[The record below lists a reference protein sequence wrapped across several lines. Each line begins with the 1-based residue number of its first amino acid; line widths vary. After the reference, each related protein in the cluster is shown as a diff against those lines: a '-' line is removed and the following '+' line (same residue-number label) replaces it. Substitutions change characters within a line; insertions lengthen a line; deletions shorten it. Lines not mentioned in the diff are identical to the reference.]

1 MAMSTPNIVG
11 KLGRTSGHWATNR
24 IVLCDS
30 IQEADQVGD
39 AARRVPVLHGGAKN
53 RIVCGY
59 TRGTSCPVAEK
70 GISFVKISAIL
81 NNIELAQFAL
91 PEFQRGYVW
100 GREDVRNLF
109 DSLYRRYPVGGFLV
123 WTTQPDPQTIRGE
136 TSQVG
141 GAVKLLLDGQQR
153 ATSLYGVVKGRPPE
167 FFQGNEKAFTD
178 LYFNVEEEKFEFY
191 GPVKMADDPLWVSVT
206 DLFRADLSDIVK
218 DVAQHTQ
225 DFNLTLRY
233 QQRLMTLRDIGAI
246 PLHIEEIAGENR
258 SVDEVV
264 EIFNRVNSGGT
275 KLSSADLA
283 LARLC
288 AHSPQVRN
296 ELRRLLGHWKRARFS
311 FRQEWLLRCAT
322 AVATNQASFNSLH
335 NVSVS
340 EFDAALNRTA
350 QSIDFILNLLGDR
363 LGIDHSRVLAGPY
376 ALVALVRMVS
386 DQGGLIPD
394 HQTQQRMLFWYINS
408 FIWGR
413 YSGSTETR
421 LQRDLHALE
430 SGGVDGLIRE
440 LEQWRGSLAV
450 QPDDFDS
457 SSIGA
462 RFYPLLYILTR
473 VNASRDLFSGIQ
485 LSRALLGRQSKLQ
498 VHHIFPKKR
507 LYRAG
512 YRRSQVNALAN
523 FCFLT
528 ALGNQSIS
536 AADPARY
543 LAMAEI
549 ANPGVL
555 ASQWIP
561 QDEALWK
568 IDRYNDFLAA
578 RRALLADAAEDLL
591 RTLLDGTSTE
601 PVGDGPPIT
610 SDSARLTLDVRFGEG
625 EEEDEEINDVLTLV
639 SKLGVA
645 APETHYEICDDETD
659 EVLAVADVSWPQGIQ
674 PGLTQPVAY
683 LIDADT
689 HTEERFGE
697 LGYRFFTT
705 RSRLVWYL
713 EELLGIDIDG
723 DNNIGESTSSDQSV
737 VDDQAHTPNPDLDT

>member
-1 MAMSTPNIVG
+1 M
-11 KLGRTSGHWATNR
+11 
-24 IVLCDS
+24 
-30 IQEADQVGD
+30 
-39 AARRVPVLHGGAKN
+39 
-53 RIVCGY
+53 
-59 TRGTSCPVAEK
+59 
-70 GISFVKISAIL
+70 KISAIL
-81 NNIELAQFAL
+81 SNIEQEQFAL

-123 WTTQPDPQTIRGE
+123 WTTQPDPQTVRGDAG
-136 TSQVG
+136 QAG

-153 ATSLYGVVKGRPPE
+153 ATSLFGVVHGRPPD

-178 LYFNVEEEKFEFY
+178 LYFNVETETFEFY

-206 DLFRADLSDIVK
+206 DLFNSEFEQV
-218 DVAQHTQ
+218 VHQ
-225 DFNLTLRY
+225 FE
-233 QQRLMTLRDIGAI
+233 QRSGNFPLITYIKRLNRLLEIRETD
-246 PLHIEEIAGENR
+246 LHIEEIAGGDL

-296 ELRRLLGHWKRARFS
+296 ELRRLLGDWENAQFP

-322 AVATNQASFNSLH
+322 AVATNQASFNSLRD
-335 NVSVS
+335 VSVS
-340 EFDAALNRTA
+340 EFDAALKRAA
-350 QSIDFILNLLGDR
+350 QSIEFILNLFGDR

-376 ALVALVRMVS
+376 ALAALIRMVS
-386 DQGGLIPD
+386 EQGGAVTD
-394 HQTQQRMLFWYINS
+394 HQTQRRMLFWYMHC
-408 FIWGR
+408 FMWGR
-413 YSGSTETR
+413 YSASTETK

-430 SGGVDGLIRE
+430 SSGIDGLIRE
-440 LEQWRGSLAV
+440 LEQWRGSLTV

-473 VNASRDLFSGIQ
+473 VNASRDLFTGIQ
-485 LSRALLGRQSKLQ
+485 LSHSLLGQHSKLQ

-507 LYRAG
+507 LYDAG
-512 YRRSQVNALAN
+512 YSRSQVNALAN

-536 AADPARY
+536 ATDPARY
-543 LAMAEI
+543 LAAAE
-549 ANPGVL
+549 ADNPGVL

-561 QDEALWK
+561 QEEALWQ
-568 IDRYNDFLAA
+568 IDRYPDFLAA
-578 RRALLADAAEDLL
+578 RRALLADAANDLL
-591 RTLLDGTSTE
+591 RTLLEGSDTPAQ
-601 PVGDGPPIT
+601 PVGGRAAAASEKSPLAFELQPAEDE
-610 SDSARLTLDVRFGEG
+610 A
-625 EEEDEEINDVLTLV
+625 EDEEIRDVLALA
-639 SKLGVA
+639 SELGIA
-645 APETHYEICDDETD
+645 APETHYEICDDKTD
-659 EVLAVADVSWPQGIQ
+659 EVLAVADIAWPQGIQ
-674 PGLTQPVAY
+674 PGRPPPVAF
-683 LIDADT
+683 LIDADA
-689 HTEERFGE
+689 HTEEQLGE

-705 RSRLVWYL
+705 KARLVWHL

-723 DNNIGESTSSDQSV
+723 DQIIGEVAND
-737 VDDQAHTPNPDLDT
+737 

>member
-1 MAMSTPNIVG
+1 M
-11 KLGRTSGHWATNR
+11 
-24 IVLCDS
+24 
-30 IQEADQVGD
+30 
-39 AARRVPVLHGGAKN
+39 
-53 RIVCGY
+53 
-59 TRGTSCPVAEK
+59 
-70 GISFVKISAIL
+70 KISAIL
-81 NNIELAQFAL
+81 SNIEQEQFAL

-123 WTTQPDPQTIRGE
+123 WTTQPDPQTVRGDAGQ
-136 TSQVG
+136 TG

-153 ATSLYGVVKGRPPE
+153 ATSLFGVVHGRPPD

-178 LYFNVEEEKFEFY
+178 LYFNVETQTFEFY

-206 DLFRADLSDIVK
+206 DLFNSEFEQV
-218 DVAQHTQ
+218 VHQ
-225 DFNLTLRY
+225 FE
-233 QQRLMTLRDIGAI
+233 QRSGNFPLITYIKRLNRLLEIREID
-246 PLHIEEIAGENR
+246 LHIEEIAGDDL

-296 ELRRLLGHWKRARFS
+296 ELRRLLGDWERAQFS

-322 AVATNQASFNSLH
+322 AVATNQASFNSLRD
-335 NVSVS
+335 VSVS
-340 EFDAALNRTA
+340 EFDAALKRAA
-350 QSIDFILNLLGDR
+350 QSIEFILNLFGDR

-376 ALVALVRMVS
+376 ALAALIRMVS
-386 DQGGLIPD
+386 EHGGSVTD
-394 HQTQQRMLFWYINS
+394 HQTQQRMLFWYMHC
-408 FIWGR
+408 FMWGR
-413 YSGSTETR
+413 YSASTETK

-430 SGGVDGLIRE
+430 SSGIDGLIRE
-440 LEQWRGSLAV
+440 LEQWRGSLTV

-485 LSRALLGRQSKLQ
+485 LSHSLLGQHSKLQ

-507 LYRAG
+507 LYDAG
-512 YRRSQVNALAN
+512 FSRSQVNALAN

-543 LAMAEI
+543 LAAAE
-549 ANPGVL
+549 ADNPGVL

-561 QDEALWK
+561 QEEALWQ
-568 IDRYNDFLAA
+568 IDRYPDFLAA
-578 RRALLADAAEDLL
+578 RRALLADAANDLL
-591 RTLLDGTSTE
+591 RTLLEGADTPAQ
-601 PVGDGPPIT
+601 PVGGRAAAASEKSPLAFELQPAEDE
-610 SDSARLTLDVRFGEG
+610 V
-625 EEEDEEINDVLTLV
+625 EDEEIKEVLALAAE
-639 SKLGVA
+639 LGIA
-645 APETHYEICDDETD
+645 APETHYEIYDDETD
-659 EVLAVADVSWPQGIQ
+659 EVLAEADIAWPQGIQ
-674 PGLTQPVAY
+674 PGRTQPVAF
-683 LIDADT
+683 LLDADPY
-689 HTEERFGE
+689 TEEQLGE

-705 RSRLVWYL
+705 KARLVWHL
-713 EELLGIDIDG
+713 EELLGTDIDG
-723 DNNIGESTSSDQSV
+723 DDIVGEV
-737 VDDQAHTPNPDLDT
+737 VEDEDS

>member
-1 MAMSTPNIVG
+1 M
-11 KLGRTSGHWATNR
+11 
-24 IVLCDS
+24 
-30 IQEADQVGD
+30 
-39 AARRVPVLHGGAKN
+39 
-53 RIVCGY
+53 
-59 TRGTSCPVAEK
+59 
-70 GISFVKISAIL
+70 KISAIL
-81 NNIELAQFAL
+81 NNIELEQFAL

-123 WTTQPDPQTIRGE
+123 WTTQPDPQTVRGD
-136 TSQVG
+136 TGQTGV
-141 GAVKLLLDGQQR
+141 AVKLLLDGQQR
-153 ATSLYGVVKGRPPE
+153 ATSLYGVVRGGPPE
-167 FFQGNEKAFTD
+167 FFQGNEKAFID
-178 LYFNVEEEKFEFY
+178 LYFNVEKETFEFY

-206 DLFRADLSDIVK
+206 DLFRAELSDIVK
-218 DVAQHTQ
+218 GVAQHTS
-225 DFNLTLRY
+225 DLDLTLRY
-233 QQRLMTLRDIGAI
+233 QQRLMTLRDIGEI
-246 PLHIEEIAGENR
+246 DLHIDEIVGDNR
-258 SVDEVV
+258 TVDEVV

-296 ELRRLLGHWKRARFS
+296 ELRRLLGDWKQAQFS

-322 AVATNQASFNSLH
+322 AVATNQASFNSLRD
-335 NVSVS
+335 VSVL
-340 EFDAALNRTA
+340 EFDAALKRAA
-350 QSIDFILNLLGDR
+350 QSIDFVLNLFGDR
-363 LGIDHSRVLAGPY
+363 LGIDHSRVLASPY
-376 ALVALVRMVS
+376 ALTALVRMVS
-386 DQGGLIPD
+386 EQGGSITD
-394 HQTQQRMLFWYINS
+394 HQTQQRMLFWYMNS
-408 FIWGR
+408 FMWGR

-430 SGGVDGLIRE
+430 SGGIDGLIRE
-440 LEQWRGSLAV
+440 LEQWRGGLTV

-485 LSRALLGRQSKLQ
+485 LSYALLGQQSKLQ

-507 LYRAG
+507 LYDSG
-512 YRRSQVNALAN
+512 YKRSQVNALAN

-543 LAMAEI
+543 LAEAEA

-561 QDEALWK
+561 EDEALWQT
-568 IDRYNDFLAA
+568 DRYPNFLAA
-578 RRALLADAAEDLL
+578 RRALLADAANDLL
-591 RTLLDGTSTE
+591 RRLLDGTGTQ
-601 PVGDGPPIT
+601 PHPIDDRPTTT
-610 SDSARLTLDVRFGEG
+610 SDRARLTFGLQPAED
-625 EEEDEEINDVLTLV
+625 EAEDEEIRDILALA
-639 SKLGVA
+639 SELEVA

-659 EVLAVADVSWPQGIQ
+659 EVLAVADIAWPQGIQ
-674 PGLTQPVAY
+674 PGRTQPVAY

-705 RSRLVWYL
+705 KSRLVWHL

-723 DNNIGESTSSDQSV
+723 DNNIGEWVPSNQSV
-737 VDDQAHTPNPDLDT
+737 VDDQAQPPNYGLDG

>member
-1 MAMSTPNIVG
+1 M
-11 KLGRTSGHWATNR
+11 
-24 IVLCDS
+24 
-30 IQEADQVGD
+30 
-39 AARRVPVLHGGAKN
+39 
-53 RIVCGY
+53 
-59 TRGTSCPVAEK
+59 
-70 GISFVKISAIL
+70 KISAIL
-81 NNIELAQFAL
+81 SNIEQEQFAL

-123 WTTQPDPQTIRGE
+123 WTTQPDPQTVRGDAGQ
-136 TSQVG
+136 TG

-153 ATSLYGVVKGRPPE
+153 ATSLFGVVHGRPPD

-178 LYFNVEEEKFEFY
+178 LYFNVETETFEFY

-206 DLFRADLSDIVK
+206 DLFNSEFEQV
-218 DVAQHTQ
+218 VHQ
-225 DFNLTLRY
+225 FE
-233 QQRLMTLRDIGAI
+233 QRSGNFPLITYIKRLNRLLEIRETD
-246 PLHIEEIAGENR
+246 LHIEEIAGDDL

-296 ELRRLLGHWKRARFS
+296 ELRRLLGDWERAQFS

-322 AVATNQASFNSLH
+322 AVATNQASFNSLRE
-335 NVSVS
+335 VSVS
-340 EFDAALNRTA
+340 EFDAALKKAA
-350 QSIDFILNLLGDR
+350 QSIEFILNLFGDR

-376 ALVALVRMVS
+376 ALAALIRMVS
-386 DQGGLIPD
+386 ERGGSVTD
-394 HQTQQRMLFWYINS
+394 HQTQQRMLFWYMHC
-408 FIWGR
+408 FMWGR
-413 YSGSTETR
+413 YSASTETK

-430 SGGVDGLIRE
+430 AGGIDSLIRE
-440 LEQWRGSLAV
+440 LEQWRGSLTV

-473 VNASRDLFSGIQ
+473 VNSSRDLFSGIQ
-485 LSRALLGRQSKLQ
+485 LSHALLGQHSKLQ

-507 LYRAG
+507 LYDAS
-512 YRRSQVNALAN
+512 YSRSQVNALAN

-543 LAMAEI
+543 LAEAE
-549 ANPGVL
+549 ADNPGVL

-561 QDEALWK
+561 QDEALWQ
-568 IDRYNDFLAA
+568 IDRYPDFLAA
-578 RRALLADAAEDLL
+578 RRTLLADAANELL
-591 RTLLDGTSTE
+591 RTLREGIGTPAQ
-601 PVGDGPPIT
+601 PVGGRAAAASEKSPLAFELQP
-610 SDSARLTLDVRFGEG
+610 A
-625 EEEDEEINDVLTLV
+625 EDEAEDQEIRDVLALA
-639 SKLGVA
+639 SELGIA
-645 APETHYEICDDETD
+645 APETHYEICDDTTD
-659 EVLAVADVSWPQGIQ
+659 EVLAVADIAWPQGIQ
-674 PGLTQPVAY
+674 PGRPPPVAF
-683 LIDADT
+683 LIDADA
-689 HTEERFGE
+689 HTEEQLGE

-705 RSRLVWYL
+705 KARLVWHL

-723 DNNIGESTSSDQSV
+723 DQIVGEIAKDGDS
-737 VDDQAHTPNPDLDT
+737 

>member
-1 MAMSTPNIVG
+1 M
-11 KLGRTSGHWATNR
+11 
-24 IVLCDS
+24 
-30 IQEADQVGD
+30 
-39 AARRVPVLHGGAKN
+39 
-53 RIVCGY
+53 
-59 TRGTSCPVAEK
+59 
-70 GISFVKISAIL
+70 KISAIL
-81 NNIELAQFAL
+81 SNIEQEQFAL

-123 WTTQPDPQTIRGE
+123 WTTQPDPQTVRGDAG
-136 TSQVG
+136 QAG

-153 ATSLYGVVKGRPPE
+153 ATSLFGVVHGRPPD

-178 LYFNVEEEKFEFY
+178 LYFNVETETFEFY

-206 DLFRADLSDIVK
+206 DLFNSEFEQV
-218 DVAQHTQ
+218 VHQ
-225 DFNLTLRY
+225 FE
-233 QQRLMTLRDIGAI
+233 QRSGNFPLITYIKRLNRLLEIRETD
-246 PLHIEEIAGENR
+246 LHIEEIAGGDL

-296 ELRRLLGHWKRARFS
+296 ELRRLLGDWENAQFS

-322 AVATNQASFNSLH
+322 AVATNQASFNSLRD
-335 NVSVS
+335 VSVS
-340 EFDAALNRTA
+340 EFDAALKRAA
-350 QSIDFILNLLGDR
+350 QSIEFILNLFGDR

-376 ALVALVRMVS
+376 ALAALIRMVS
-386 DQGGLIPD
+386 EQGGAVTD
-394 HQTQQRMLFWYINS
+394 HQTQRRMLFWYMHC
-408 FIWGR
+408 FMWGR
-413 YSGSTETR
+413 YSASTETK

-430 SGGVDGLIRE
+430 SSGIDGLIRE
-440 LEQWRGSLAV
+440 LEQWRGSLTV

-473 VNASRDLFSGIQ
+473 VNASRDLFTGIQ
-485 LSRALLGRQSKLQ
+485 LSHSLLGQHSKLQ

-507 LYRAG
+507 LYDAG
-512 YRRSQVNALAN
+512 YSRSQVNALAN

-536 AADPARY
+536 ATDPARY
-543 LAMAEI
+543 LAAAE
-549 ANPGVL
+549 ADNPGVL

-561 QDEALWK
+561 QEEALWQ
-568 IDRYNDFLAA
+568 IDRYPDFLAA
-578 RRALLADAAEDLL
+578 RRALLADAANDLL
-591 RTLLDGTSTE
+591 RTLLEGSDTPAQ
-601 PVGDGPPIT
+601 PVGGRAAAASEKSPLAFELQPAEDE
-610 SDSARLTLDVRFGEG
+610 A
-625 EEEDEEINDVLTLV
+625 EDEEIRDVLALA
-639 SKLGVA
+639 SELGIA
-645 APETHYEICDDETD
+645 APETHYEICDDKTD
-659 EVLAVADVSWPQGIQ
+659 EVLAVADIAWPQGIQ
-674 PGLTQPVAY
+674 PGRPPPVAF
-683 LIDADT
+683 LIDADA
-689 HTEERFGE
+689 HTEEQLGE

-705 RSRLVWYL
+705 KARLVWHL

-723 DNNIGESTSSDQSV
+723 DQIIGEVAND
-737 VDDQAHTPNPDLDT
+737 